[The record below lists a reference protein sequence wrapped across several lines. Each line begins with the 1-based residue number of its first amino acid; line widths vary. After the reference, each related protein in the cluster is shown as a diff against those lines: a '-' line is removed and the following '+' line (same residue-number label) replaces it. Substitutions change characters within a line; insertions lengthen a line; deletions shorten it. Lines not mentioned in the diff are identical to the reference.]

1 MNSPASKRVR
11 KALLSWAGFIGV
23 YMLSQFGRRA
33 YKGDPTDS
41 IELGFDLRFGALLG
55 LPFVGLMD
63 LSGKPPKA
71 PTSSILD
78 NKK

>member
-33 YKGDPTDS
+33 YKGAPTDS
-41 IELGFDLRFGALLG
+41 IDLGFDLLFCALMWLH
-55 LPFVGLMD
+55 FVGLMD
-63 LSGKPPKA
+63 LSVKPPKA